1 MIAPDGETALL
12 APTKWGRGGSGEAR
26 DGEGE

>member
-1 MIAPDGETALL
+1 MRAPHGEAALL
-12 APTKWGRGGSGEAR
+12 APTQWGRGGSGEAR